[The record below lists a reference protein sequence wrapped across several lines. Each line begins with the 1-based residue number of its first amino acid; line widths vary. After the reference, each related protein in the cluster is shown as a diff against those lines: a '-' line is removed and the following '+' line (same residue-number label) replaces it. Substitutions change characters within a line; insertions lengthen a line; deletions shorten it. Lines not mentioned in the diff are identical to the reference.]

1 MTSTPKTQAEK
12 DQHKRDR
19 FKALF
24 VQRVNALVMR
34 HKQLLN
40 LANQSNYKFTED
52 EAKQAVRLYELML
65 LLKLI
70 FHLKLLNLIESTHH
84 QLDLNSFLLIKFLIH
99 QHQYAHS

>member
-1 MTSTPKTQAEK
+1 MTTTPKTQAEK
-12 DQHKRDR
+12 DHHKRAR

-24 VQRVNALVMR
+24 SQRVNALVMR

-65 LLKLI
+65 EEAQIAWLEVDSYNLEKL
-70 FHLKLLNLIESTHH
+70 FTYDQTE
-84 QLDLNSFLLIKFLIH
+84 LD
-99 QHQYAHS
+99 

>member
-52 EAKQAVRLYELML
+52 EARQELNFSPF
-65 LLKLI
+65 I
-70 FHLKLLNLIESTHH
+70 LNLYTYIFWFSKK
-84 QLDLNSFLLIKFLIH
+84 L
-99 QHQYAHS
+99 

>member
-12 DQHKRDR
+12 DQHKRAR

-24 VQRVNALVMR
+24 SQRVNALVMR

-52 EAKQAVRLYELML
+52 EAKQVVRLYELML
-65 LLKLI
+65 EEAKEAWLDVDSYNLQKL
-70 FHLKLLNLIESTHH
+70 FTYDQTE
-84 QLDLNSFLLIKFLIH
+84 LD
-99 QHQYAHS
+99 

>member
-40 LANQSNYKFTED
+40 LANQSNYKFTKA
-52 EAKQAVRLYELML
+52 EAEQVVKLYELML
-65 LLKLI
+65 EEAQIAWLEVDSYNLEKL
-70 FHLKLLNLIESTHH
+70 FTYDQTE
-84 QLDLNSFLLIKFLIH
+84 LD
-99 QHQYAHS
+99 

>member
-1 MTSTPKTQAEK
+1 MTSSPKTQAEK
-12 DQHKRDR
+12 DQHKRAR

-24 VQRVNALVMR
+24 SQRVNALVMR

-65 LLKLI
+65 EEAQIALLEVDSYNLEKL
-70 FHLKLLNLIESTHH
+70 FNYDQTE
-84 QLDLNSFLLIKFLIH
+84 LD
-99 QHQYAHS
+99 

>member
-1 MTSTPKTQAEK
+1 MTSSPKTQAEK

-52 EAKQAVRLYELML
+52 EAKQVVRLYELML
-65 LLKLI
+65 EEAKEAWLEVDSYNLK
-70 FHLKLLNLIESTHH
+70 KLLTYDQTE
-84 QLDLNSFLLIKFLIH
+84 LD
-99 QHQYAHS
+99 